1 MTITGKNGL
10 IFEERFQQ
18 LKLMSLH
25 GLIAHHFPNLFYTG
39 LSQAGVGV
47 NQCQRLDEQSLHVAY
62 TIREAEKKYNGKK
75 TVIEPTDAACED
87 WGNQVA
93 GRAHLM
99 ATMANCTPS
108 YFNSEGGTDKMTP
121 DQQMAMARATIWGS
135 GYLSYA
141 NILQDW
147 RASGKLEGFEISAA

>member
-1 MTITGKNGL
+1 
-10 IFEERFQQ
+10 
-18 LKLMSLH
+18 MSLH
-25 GLIAHHFPNLFYTG
+25 GLVAHHFPNLFYNG

-47 NQCQRLDEQSLHVAY
+47 NQVQRLDEQSKQIAY
-62 TIREAEKKYNGKK
+62 TIREAEKRHGGKK
-75 TVIEPTDAACED
+75 TIIEPTDEACED

-99 ATMANCTPS
+99 GAMANCTPG
-108 YFNSEGGTDKMTP
+108 YLNSEGAVDKMTP
-121 DQQMAMARATIWGS
+121 EMQMAMARATIWGS

-141 NILQDW
+141 KVLSDW